1 MPVQKTEKIWH
12 NGKLIGWDEATIH
25 VSAHVI
31 SYGSALFEGIRCC
44 APPAGPAIF
53 RAREHAQRLVNSCRI
68 YRIELAYTAEELVAA
83 MVELVRVNKLPHC
96 YLRPIVLRGYG
107 EVGVNP
113 FKSPIET
120 YIACWPWGG
129 YLGEEAI
136 EQGVDVCV
144 SSWAR
149 MAPNTLPAMAK
160 SAANYMNSQLIKM
173 EALLNGY
180 VEGIALD
187 ERGLVS
193 EGSGENIFVVR
204 DGTLWTPLLANSILP
219 GITRDTVIT
228 LARDFDL
235 PVREEPIP
243 REMLYIADEVFFC
256 GTATEIT
263 PVRSIDKIKIGGGK
277 RGPVTKKLQEE
288 FFGLVKGTKP
298 DRYGWLTLVNQPA
311 PQSSHAGP
319 VPAAAR
325 R

>member
-12 NGKLIGWDEATIH
+12 NSKLIPWDDATVH
-25 VSAHVI
+25 VSSHVI
-31 SYGSALFEGIRCC
+31 SYGSALFEGIRCYST
-44 APPAGPAIF
+44 PGGPAIF

-68 YRIELAYTAEELVAA
+68 YRIELPYSADELVQA
-83 MVELVRVNKLPHC
+83 MVEVVRVNRLPHC
-96 YLRPIVLRGYG
+96 YIRPIVLRGYG
-107 EVGVNP
+107 VVGVDPKNC
-113 FKSPIET
+113 PIEA

-136 EQGVDVCV
+136 EKGVDVCV

-173 EALLNGY
+173 EAIQNGY

-187 ERGLVS
+187 DRGLVS

-204 DGTLWTPLLANSILP
+204 EGVLWTPQLANSVLP
-219 GITRDTVIT
+219 GVTRDTVIT
-228 LARDFDL
+228 LARELDL
-235 PVREEPIP
+235 AVREEPIP

-256 GTATEIT
+256 GTATEIA
-263 PVRSIDKIKIGGGK
+263 PIRSIDKIKIGGGQ
-277 RGPVTKKLQEE
+277 RGPITKKLQDE
-288 FFGLVKGTKP
+288 FFGIVQGAKP

-311 PQSSHAGP
+311 RVAAG
-319 VPAAAR
+319 R
-325 R
+325 